1 MRVRF
6 WLLLAFL
13 GGGCIDLSQP
23 PELKGPGAGGDAGEP
38 VEAGSPAPDA
48 AADLATGDL
57 APPIGSPDAAV
68 VADAEE
74 PSDAPPS
81 PDLPPPPDLMMAADA
96 ATPADLPPPPRDTAP

>member
-23 PELKGPGAGGDAGEP
+23 PELKGPGARGDAGEP
-38 VEAGSPAPDA
+38 VEAGSHPPDA

-68 VADAEE
+68 VAHAED
-74 PSDAPPS
+74 PIAAPPTPALPPS
-81 PDLPPPPDLMMAADA
+81 PAPMIAAHPT
-96 ATPADLPPPPRDTAP
+96 TPAHRAPPPRPP

>member
-23 PELKGPGAGGDAGEP
+23 PELEGPGAGGDAGEP

-74 PSDAPPS
+74 PI
-81 PDLPPPPDLMMAADA
+81 
-96 ATPADLPPPPRDTAP
+96 